1 MTMSE
6 GVEIISRIQDH
17 SLLKSWYDLTDAS
30 HFWFK
35 WRMVAALRQLND
47 LGVPLESKLL
57 ALEVGCGTGVLREQF
72 EAASN
77 WTIDATDLDHAA
89 LSQAGPS
96 RGRTLYYD
104 IFEEVE
110 ALKEA
115 YDVLILFDVLEHIQ
129 DTKPFIQSLLKHLKP
144 GGLLLIN
151 VPAVQSLYSDY
162 DEVAG
167 HVKRYN
173 KQSLE
178 EEFTDFN
185 LKITDMRY
193 WGFTM
198 IPVLFARKLLLMIQ
212 KNQSTDQIIERGFK
226 PPNAFINNMFT
237 WTMRA
242 ETAILP
248 KPLLGSSLLM
258 VGQKL

>member
-6 GVEIISRIQDH
+6 SVEIISQIQDH
-17 SLLKSWYDLTDAS
+17 SFIESWYDLTDAS
-30 HFWFK
+30 HFWFN

-47 LGVPLESKLL
+47 LGVPLKSELR

-77 WTIDATDLDHAA
+77 WVVDATDLDHAA
-89 LSQAGPS
+89 LSKARPS
-96 RGRTLYYD
+96 RGRTMYYD

-110 ALKEA
+110 ELKEA

-129 DTKPFIQSLLKHLKP
+129 NTKPFIRSLLKHLKP

-151 VPAVQSLYSDY
+151 VPAMQPLYSDY
-162 DEVAG
+162 DKVAG
-167 HVKRYN
+167 HMKRYS
-173 KQSLE
+173 KRSLR
-178 EEFTDFN
+178 EEFIDFN
-185 LKITDMRY
+185 LKIEEMRY

-198 IPVLFARKLLLMIQ
+198 LPILFVRKLLLMIL
-212 KNQSTDQIIERGFK
+212 KNQSTDQIIQRGFR
-226 PPNAFINNMFT
+226 PPNAFTNSAFKRI
-237 WTMRA
+237 MRA

-248 KPLLGSSLLM
+248 KPLVGSSLLM
-258 VGQKL
+258 VGRKL

>member
-1 MTMSE
+1 MAMSE
-6 GVEIISRIQDH
+6 SVEIISQIQDH
-17 SLLKSWYDLTDAS
+17 SFLKSWYDLTDAS

-47 LGVPLESKLL
+47 LGVPLHSKLL

-72 EAASN
+72 EAATS
-77 WTIDATDLDHAA
+77 WIIDATDLDHAA
-89 LSQAGPS
+89 LSQARPS

-110 ALKEA
+110 ELKEA

-129 DTKPFIQSLLKHLKP
+129 DTKPFIRSLLNHLKP

-162 DEVAG
+162 DKVAG
-167 HVKRYN
+167 HVKRYS
-173 KQSLE
+173 KRSLE

-185 LKITDMRY
+185 LKIKDMRY
-193 WGFTM
+193 WGFSM
-198 IPVLFARKLLLMIQ
+198 LPLIFARKIVLMIQ

-226 PPNAFINNMFT
+226 PPNAFVNNLFT

-242 ETAILP
+242 ETASSP
-248 KPLLGSSLLM
+248 KPPLGSSLLM